1 MSYTSSSRYSVPHPL
16 ASLSAAATAAAASP
30 EYASSAP
37 GPSACI
43 PAHAAAQYASSA
55 TYTHRVVQSPESVGS
70 PTGVKVEGGS
80 SAKKRKVETQ
90 NGHGNGNGNGAG
102 MDGVGDREGK
112 KRQVVSCSECKRR
125 KIKCDR
131 KMPCLACCKRGDP
144 GACRWGDEA
153 ANPKPDTQPF
163 ALSTDLVR
171 LAERLQA
178 LERWA
183 HQLPPELR
191 ASAPVPQGFEVTPY
205 VSKVKASTKERERE
219 RMGFAQGEGRYGTA
233 SPRSVSMHDE
243 RSETHDDRNGHGLG
257 DQTEDAAVKL
267 VTVAFSQ
274 RLPDSRYRPVD
285 SLPFFENILSSSSSA
300 QVPHGTGRSS
310 GPADH
315 TELTSALTSI
325 VATPLTYEGPFS
337 GSAIGLGLVSS
348 LEELRSAWR
357 RELEA
362 VYRSLPDREL
372 SSRLVNRYFD
382 EVDWLHNVCYK
393 ELFLA
398 EHERQWEMRDAGRGD
413 EVDPM
418 WLACY
423 CMILALSV
431 DGLRCQPHD
440 DGRLVEEQDQYN
452 PVQWYACTLRLM
464 QLGDFMGRPQVRFIQ
479 AIILIG
485 QWLQF
490 SAAGGQASRCLS
502 LLASAIR
509 AAQILGL
516 HQLSNDPSHMPPPDP
531 AWPPGANSIK
541 REGALRLF
549 GLLAFLDYMSA
560 TTRFRSYLLDP
571 NQCTTP
577 PTSNVNF
584 DQLSPTD
591 WRVEPLPRNVFT
603 DSSFEWAKHRIAQ
616 ASREVFDKLVL
627 DSSTFSYDTI
637 LELDRK
643 FRAVLADVEMALPF
657 DGANTPA
664 RQWKLYVCLE
674 GIHSRIVR
682 LHRPFMMKT
691 KYSREC
697 CLESAEMVVKNH
709 LKIIKW
715 TNNIWF
721 TYSHTLGA
729 ATALFADLFDA
740 IDHDL
745 PEREIEKKKE
755 VLVLAF
761 EIFGRH
767 DDIAS
772 PQLRHVVQTGSK
784 ILSGLFLA
792 EEKRR
797 VSRAASALVGG
808 KSGKDSSAE
817 SFAAVLQRLTEELD
831 LARPP
836 PLLSPVSTPSQALD
850 PVHFSAGHRAVNGH
864 SSDSLAPHLLPPP
877 SNDLLPS
884 VFDQPGPP
892 SLGNPFDLTFL
903 SAGSTVPG
911 SGGVPGTAAGGAS
924 LSTEFWKDGLGF
936 GSQGGPMA
944 FDFWSGPPGTVVPGY
959 ESGEGGA
966 FGAWPMADGS
976 AGGTGAAGGAG
987 GAESNR
993 MAANA
998 LLDQLASSG
1007 W

>member
-1 MSYTSSSRYSVPHPL
+1 MSYPSSSHYPVPHPL

-37 GPSACI
+37 GRSTST
-43 PAHAAAQYASSA
+43 PAHAAVQLASSA
-55 TYTHRVVQSPESVGS
+55 TYSNHAGRSPESVGS
-70 PTGVKVEGGS
+70 PGGVRIKDEGGS
-80 SAKKRKVETQ
+80 SAKRRKVEAQ
-90 NGHGNGNGNGAG
+90 NGHGSGNGAG
-102 MDGVGDREGK
+102 MDGAGDREGK
-112 KRQVVSCSECKRR
+112 KRQVVSCSEC
-125 KIKCDR
+125 KCDR

-144 GACRWGDEA
+144 GSCRWGDEA

-205 VSKVKASTKERERE
+205 VSKVKASTKERER
-219 RMGFAQGEGRYGTA
+219 MGVAQGGGNYGTA

-243 RSETHDDRNGHGLG
+243 RQETHEDQNGHGLG

-267 VTVAFSQ
+267 VDVAFSQ

-285 SLPFFENILSSSSSA
+285 SLPFFDNILSSSSAA
-300 QVPHGTGRSS
+300 QVAHGTGRSS

-315 TELTSALTSI
+315 AELTSALTSI
-325 VATPLTYEGPFS
+325 VAAPLTFEGPFS
-337 GSAIGLGLVSS
+337 GPALGLGLVSS
-348 LEELRSAWR
+348 LEELRSARR

-362 VYRSLPDREL
+362 VYRSLPNRVL
-372 SSRLVNRYFD
+372 STRLVESFD
-382 EVDWLHNVCYK
+382 QVDWLHNVCYK

-398 EHERQWEMRDAGRGD
+398 EHERQWEMREAGRGD

-440 DGRLVEEQDQYN
+440 DRPRADEQKQFN
-452 PVQWYACTLRLM
+452 PVQWYACSLRLM

-479 AIILIG
+479 TVILIG

-516 HQLSNDPSHMPPPDP
+516 HQLSDDPSHMPPPDP

-577 PTSNVNF
+577 ATSNVNF

-591 WRVEPLPRNVFT
+591 WRVEPHPRNVFT

-643 FRAVLADVEMALPF
+643 YRTVLADIEMALPL
-657 DGANTPA
+657 DGATTPQ

-682 LHRPFMMKT
+682 LHRPFMMKA
-691 KYSREC
+691 KYSRTC
-697 CLESAEMVVKNH
+697 CLESAEMVVRNH

-767 DDIAS
+767 DDIVS

-808 KSGKDSSAE
+808 KSGKDSSVE

-836 PLLSPVSTPSQALD
+836 PLLTPVSPPSQALD
-850 PVHFSAGHRAVNGH
+850 PAPLSAGERAVNGH
-864 SSDSLAPHLLPPP
+864 ASDPLAPHLLPPP
-877 SNDLLPS
+877 PNDLLS
-884 VFDQPGPP
+884 SAFDQPGPP

-911 SGGVPGTAAGGAS
+911 SGGVSGAAGGAGS

-944 FDFWSGPPGTVVPGY
+944 FDFWSAGQPGVTVPEYG
-959 ESGEGGA
+959 SGGEGA
-966 FGAWPMADGS
+966 FGGWPMAAGAEGS
-976 AGGTGAAGGAG
+976 ADGAGAAG

-993 MAANA
+993 LAANA

>member
-1 MSYTSSSRYSVPHPL
+1 MPQDGRAADGTEFTYYHTTP
-16 ASLSAAATAAAASP
+16 SLSAAATAAADSP
-30 EYASSAP
+30 EYAAAAP
-37 GPSACI
+37 GPSAYI
-43 PAHAAAQYASSA
+43 PAHAAAQHTSSA
-55 TYTHRVVQSPESVGS
+55 TYTNQSPESVGS
-70 PTGVKVEGGS
+70 PTGVKDEGGS

-90 NGHGNGNGNGAG
+90 NGHGNGNGDGAG
-102 MDGVGDREGK
+102 MDGVADREAK
-112 KRQVVSCSECKRR
+112 KRQVVSCSEC
-125 KIKCDR
+125 KCDR

-191 ASAPVPQGFEVTPY
+191 ASAPVPQEFEVTPY
-205 VSKVKASTKERERE
+205 VSKVKASTKERVRE
-219 RMGFAQGEGRYGTA
+219 RMGFAQGEGRNGTA

-243 RSETHDDRNGHGLG
+243 RSETHDDRNGHGLC

-285 SLPFFENILSSSSSA
+285 SLPFFENIPSSSSCA

-337 GSAIGLGLVSS
+337 GPAIGLGLVSS

-431 DGLRCQPHD
+431 DGLRCQPHG
-440 DGRLVEEQDQYN
+440 DGPLMEEQDQYN

-531 AWPPGANSIK
+531 AWPPGANSFK

-643 FRAVLADVEMALPF
+643 FRAVLADVELALPF
-657 DGANTPA
+657 DGADTPA

-697 CLESAEMVVKNH
+697 CLESAGMVVKNH
-709 LKIIKW
+709 LKIIRW

-836 PLLSPVSTPSQALD
+836 PLVSPVSPPSQALD

-864 SSDSLAPHLLPPP
+864 SSDSLAPHFLPPP

-924 LSTEFWKDGLGF
+924 LSTEFWKDGLGL

-959 ESGEGGA
+959 ESGEDGA
-966 FGAWPMADGS
+966 FGAWPIADGS
-976 AGGTGAAGGAG
+976 AGGAGAAGGAG
-987 GAESNR
+987 GAGSNR